1 MKINFTK
8 TKEMIL
14 GPLAKCPPQH
24 LSECSASNPVIVERV
39 QHFKLLD
46 ITISR
51 DMNWQTHIDA
61 IITKASSRLY
71 FLKSL
76 KKSPALIHINSD
88 SSVYRL

>member
-1 MKINFTK
+1 MK
-8 TKEMIL
+8 TKKMIV

-24 LSECSASNPVIVERV
+24 LFDCSANNPVIVERV
-39 QHFKLLD
+39 QHFKLLG